1 MIELLPY
8 QQKWVDDKSP
18 FKMCLHRRRVGM
30 SFAEAYGVVTTVRS
44 GINCIVV
51 TPRYYANWLSEIG
64 YIAAD
69 QGLSFTKSYKTG
81 CVTLS
86 FKNDNFVALISE
98 NSLDELRGFAGKVVI
113 DDAIWIDELDRIFHM
128 VMPLLF
134 FGDSQISVIS
144 AIDTFE
150 KKPASFDA
158 FIAKWKMKRFNSL
171 HTITFEQAIA
181 DGLYEKI
188 IESNGGMD
196 KSKEDFIQNYNDVCG
211 TDEEV
216 FAPFEKAK
224 LLLGQ

>member
-51 TPRYYANWLSEIG
+51 TPRYYASWLSEIG

-98 NSLDELRGFAGKVVI
+98 NSLNELRGFAGKVVI

-150 KKPASFDA
+150 KKPASFDPKNA
-158 FIAKWKMKRFNSL
+158 LVSVTGTHAPTPALLDPFTEPL
-171 HTITFEQAIA
+171 HPIPPSDPPNLSHPSPPSPVRAR
-181 DGLYEKI
+181 K
-188 IESNGGMD
+188 
-196 KSKEDFIQNYNDVCG
+196 
-211 TDEEV
+211 
-216 FAPFEKAK
+216 
-224 LLLGQ
+224 